1 MMGIT
6 LSDRKRATWIREK
19 TKVEDILTCKKK
31 KWAWTVHI
39 RITEWVP
46 TDYKRR
52 GRKRRRWIEELI
64 KFAGGTFALT
74 RSGAILAQKS
84 FLLSDW
90 KNCNCMLVFCLL
102 QWQLLA
108 PFMPNINMAGI
119 SGIARD
125 SLEHFVIDSNEA
137 LQFKLVRTEAD
148 LENEETTFNPE
159 MSHQVYGDSE
169 QIFGYSGLRIKLYYT
184 ACRLTTYLAHSYTDK
199 VNPERYDGVQADEV
213 IKPLAERLQ
222 PGYLTNVDDFIAALK
237 KDAAFKP
244 YGKMLRQFTVDMEDG
259 EEKTFEVYFCDISEP
274 GFLEYHERMQPFI
287 LWYIDAASYI
297 DVDDDR
303 WRFIVV

>member
-1 MMGIT
+1 MTDAPFLNKCNTFLVGVLEQ
-6 LSDRKRATWIREK
+6 LSDRNCREYLYNSDTRNNFANRDNETTELVPNVIAEIKKALKDVKRDVNNK
-19 TKVEDILTCKKK
+19 
-31 KWAWTVHI
+31 
-39 RITEWVP
+39 ITMN
-46 TDYKRR
+46 
-52 GRKRRRWIEELI
+52 
-64 KFAGGTFALT
+64 
-74 RSGAILAQKS
+74 S
-84 FLLSDW
+84 FHR
-90 KNCNCMLVFCLL
+90 KNCNDCMLVFCLL

-137 LQFKLVRTEAD
+137 LEFKLVRTEAD
-148 LENEETTFNPE
+148 LENEGTTFQPE

-184 ACRLTTYLAHSYTDK
+184 ACRLTTYLAHSYAEK